1 MRVRVQVIQRRCKS
15 VCREICIQGMNL
27 VYQVYTN
34 KRIEDIKTPQE
45 LNQIKQKYERGLN
58 VNSKVKR
65 IVKEIKGSSLEIE
78 EMVIK
83 S

>member
-1 MRVRVQVIQRRCKS
+1 MS
-15 VCREICIQGMNL
+15 L
-27 VYQVYTN
+27 VYQEHTN

-58 VNSKVKR
+58 VNNKVKR
-65 IVKEIKGSSLEIE
+65 IVKEVKGSSLEIE